1 LAIAK
6 KALDIM
12 DWIEERRRLIALEL
26 TFTSILKRKIA
37 HLIHITAIAAR
48 QIGKVTWCV
57 LGDEDTRFYHAWASA
72 RLRVNSIKSIEV
84 NGTRFFT
91 HKKKERVFT
100 DFYHNIM
107 GSLAPTQSLIE
118 LGDLYPNPT
127 NLTSLCSPFSE
138 QEIYK
143 ALKEIP
149 RDKSPS
155 PDDFGSG
162 FYQDLWSLVKSDT
175 LSLFT
180 HFFNRGGGGSN

>member
-1 LAIAK
+1 MAPVSLLTRK
-6 KALDIM
+6 K
-12 DWIEERRRLIALEL
+12 RGFSL
-26 TFTSILKRKIA
+26 TYR
-37 HLIHITAIAAR
+37 
-48 QIGKVTWCV
+48 
-57 LGDEDTRFYHAWASA
+57 
-72 RLRVNSIKSIEV
+72 
-84 NGTRFFT
+84 
-91 HKKKERVFT
+91 
-100 DFYHNIM
+100 NIM

-155 PDDFGSG
+155 PDGFGSG

-180 HFFNRGGGGSN
+180 HFFNRGGGVQLDRNNLSFITLLKKREDACTPDAFRPISLLNCPVKLITKVLALRL